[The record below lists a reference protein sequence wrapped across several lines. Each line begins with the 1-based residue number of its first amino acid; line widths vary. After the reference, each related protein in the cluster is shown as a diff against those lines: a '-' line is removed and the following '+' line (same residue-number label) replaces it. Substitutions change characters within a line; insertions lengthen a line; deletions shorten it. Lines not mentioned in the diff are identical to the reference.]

1 MEEQINESVSKL
13 SDKLSGW
20 FDAIVLNLPN
30 FLIAVIVFVFCFWLS
45 RNLESLT
52 NRFLKKYIRQPS
64 VRGLISNVLSIVLIM
79 LGLILALAVLNLDGV
94 LKSLLAGAG
103 IAGLAISLALQ
114 GTLSNVFSGL
124 YLAIKDEIKVGDWV
138 ETNGYAGKVVEIG
151 LRNTKIKEADNNIVV
166 IPNKMIVDNPFK
178 NHGLTERI
186 RSTVTCGV
194 GYESDLKKVKE
205 ITINAIKELFPPAEG
220 ENIEFYYTEFTDSS
234 INFMVRFWVDGKEKL
249 TALEVKSMAIMK
261 IKEVFDRHDINI
273 PFPIR
278 TLIQQNS

>member
-1 MEEQINESVSKL
+1 MLHKLCPSYAWAFLFTKNESFMEEQINESVSKL

-151 LRNTKIKEADNNIVV
+151 LRN
-166 IPNKMIVDNPFK
+166 
-178 NHGLTERI
+178 
-186 RSTVTCGV
+186 
-194 GYESDLKKVKE
+194 KKKR
-205 ITINAIKELFPPAEG
+205 G
-220 ENIEFYYTEFTDSS
+220 
-234 INFMVRFWVDGKEKL
+234 G
-249 TALEVKSMAIMK
+249 
-261 IKEVFDRHDINI
+261 
-273 PFPIR
+273 
-278 TLIQQNS
+278 